1 MFNIFATG
9 KSGMTSHQ
17 EKIDYLSNDLVNST
31 TTGYKSSDVGFKDL
45 LSESLDRK
53 GNPLVN
59 KNTVNGTGVRLG
71 LNYANN
77 KQGNLQ
83 NTGLSTDL
91 AIDGKGYFA
100 LQQPDGSI
108 AYTRDGN
115 FKVDSNGT
123 LVNSTGVKVYIE
135 YAPGFAEGSPALS
148 SSNMSIDSKGG
159 ISMEIDGNSVLI
171 GNIPVFTATGDK
183 AFIAKGNN
191 TFVPSDDSQ
200 IVLSNDYDVRQGF
213 LESSNVDI
221 SEVFSDL
228 IINQRAFQMSSKAI
242 TTADDIWSMINN
254 MR

>member
-1 MFNIFATG
+1 MFNVFSTG
-9 KSGMTSHQ
+9 KSGMTAYQ
-17 EKIDYLSNDLVNST
+17 EKIDYLANDLVNST

-45 LSESLDRK
+45 LTESLDRK

-59 KNTVNGTGVRLG
+59 KSAVNGTGVRVG
-71 LNYANN
+71 INYASN

-83 NTGLSTDL
+83 NTGLNTDL

-100 LQQPDGSI
+100 LQESDGTI
-108 AYTRDGN
+108 TYTRDGN

-123 LVNSTGVKVYIE
+123 LVTSSGVKVYVE
-135 YAPGFAEGSPALS
+135 YEPGYSEGSPAL

-159 ISMEIDGNSVLI
+159 ISMEVDGNNVLI
-171 GNIPVFTATGDK
+171 GTIPVFTATGDK

-191 TFVPSDDSQ
+191 TFVPSDDAQ
-200 IVLSNDYDVRQGF
+200 VTLSTDYDIRQGF

-221 SEVFSDL
+221 TEVFSDL
-228 IINQRAFQMSSKAI
+228 IINQRAFQLSSKAV
-242 TTADDIWSMINN
+242 TTADDIWGMINN